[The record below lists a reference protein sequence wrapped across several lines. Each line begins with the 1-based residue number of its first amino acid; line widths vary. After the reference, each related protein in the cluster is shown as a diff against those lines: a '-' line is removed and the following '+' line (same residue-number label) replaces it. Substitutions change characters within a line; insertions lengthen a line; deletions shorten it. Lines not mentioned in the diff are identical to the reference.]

1 MKNIIIAF
9 LCMVI
14 VLMGFSSMI
23 EKKEQKEKR
32 EREAAPQMDENVYID
47 YMRCLHT
54 DKDCI
59 ILFENCAVKIEKKND
74 PDLSSKYDYVC
85 IHCYVPEHMKNA
97 QESEWDEFEQ

>member
-47 YMRCLHT
+47 HMRCLHT

-85 IHCYVPEHMKNA
+85 IHCYDPEHMKNA